1 MTNEMREQ
9 LERYFEYEL
18 RSLRQVA
25 KFHPNPATWIAKDD
39 VIRATL
45 SRGLGV
51 ILFAQ
56 LNGAAD
62 YCEVGRMYDAF
73 KAEVEKI

>member
-1 MTNEMREQ
+1 MMIAQ
-9 LERYFEYEL
+9 IERYFEYEL
-18 RSLRQVA
+18 NNLHRMA
-25 KFHPNPATWIAKDD
+25 KFHSTPWITKDD
-39 VIRATL
+39 IIHATL

-56 LNGAAD
+56 LNGVA
-62 YCEVGRMYDAF
+62 YHEVAPMYDAF

>member
-1 MTNEMREQ
+1 MTIAQ
-9 LERYFEYEL
+9 IERYFEYEL
-18 RSLRQVA
+18 NDLRRMV
-25 KFHPNPATWIAKDD
+25 KFHPTTWIAKDD

-56 LNGAAD
+56 LNGVAYD
-62 YCEVGRMYDAF
+62 EVAPMYDAF